1 MHAREIIIISDD
13 EAGHAGHVVTREPI
27 PSTDTTPWAGT
38 EPARGEWEAAR
49 PGNDVRADGVGPA
62 RREA

>member
-1 MHAREIIIISDD
+1 MHTREIIIISDD
-13 EAGHAGHVVTREPI
+13 DRYGRIDVTREPI

-49 PGNDVRADGVGPA
+49 PGNDVPPWP
-62 RREA
+62 

>member
-13 EAGHAGHVVTREPI
+13 DRYGRIDVTREPI

-62 RREA
+62 RRVA

>member
-1 MHAREIIIISDD
+1 MHTREIIIISDD
-13 EAGHAGHVVTREPI
+13 DRYGRIDVTREPI

>member
-1 MHAREIIIISDD
+1 MTHERIILIETSDERD
-13 EAGHAGHVVTREPI
+13 IPVREPI
-27 PSTDTTPWAGT
+27 PSTDTTTWAGT
-38 EPARGEWEAAR
+38 GPARGEWEAAR